1 MGNDVL
7 REDGKRWKLQKK
19 ASEIP
24 HVAFAPGDWRIPYI
38 GRTVTERFW
47 REFFVQCEDPNLDY
61 QVKCGCNLLCAE
73 GGVENDYDSSGSSS
87 TLVVFV
93 QNNTIIDIVVEFYS
107 WWSTSSNFHDVHD
120 ERNSV
125 SYGVEGSEKT
135 INDCKRKL
143 DQSTAKWSGGYLLKL
158 LEHIHLLLPSW
169 DIQRNNDGWML
180 VYRREKNSQSCRVW
194 FDFKDRQ
201 FERLIEN
208 AYCLLDVFWG
218 GFCSNYNSLLL
229 LNFIN
234 LDKFYGPTRLAKLTD
249 ECVERLKI
257 KLKDYKQFMGLSE
270 SLFEEQ
276 IRSRVRELADDDS
289 RFKLGLSKLENLGS
303 LKGSVKLGMFQS
315 RRHYGYAARPFRY
328 NLNAKFGRQNEEL
341 IYAFP
346 EDALCFYDS
355 FGEIV
360 GFVDSGCRVYKAEPL
375 EPEMVDSW
383 GYLRFRREEP
393 RVALVGRLEG
403 GKVLDSD
410 GKVIAHFDS
419 KGLSHNKQYFLRHDE
434 QGLILAKSKFVGFA
448 DIDNVEV
455 KEGQWCGL
463 YLLDFLK
470 DVSVE
475 KWLTIDQGLTIEG

>member
-7 REDGKRWKLQKK
+7 RTDDRHWDLQKK

-24 HVAFAPGDWRIPYI
+24 HVAFEPGDWRIPYI
-38 GRTVTERFW
+38 GRHVTKRFW
-47 REFFVQCEDPNLDY
+47 GEFFVQCEDANLGC
-61 QVKCGCNLLCAE
+61 QVKCGCNLLSSE
-73 GGVENDYDSSGSSS
+73 GGVENDYDSSGSST

-93 QNNTIIDIVVEFYS
+93 SGDKIIDIVVEFYS
-107 WWSTSSNFHDVHD
+107 WWCTSSNFHDVHD
-120 ERNSV
+120 QRESV

-135 INDCKRKL
+135 INDCKSKL
-143 DQSTAKWSGGYLLKL
+143 DQCTAKWSGNYLLEL
-158 LEHIHLLLPSW
+158 LEHVHLLLPSW
-169 DIQRNNDGWML
+169 DIQRTKDGWLL
-180 VYRREKNSQSCRVW
+180 VYGREKNSQSCRVW
-194 FDFKDRQ
+194 FDFKDQQ

-234 LDKFYGPTRLAKLTD
+234 LSAFYGSERLAKLTD

-257 KLKDYKQFMGLSE
+257 KFKDYKLFMGLSE

-276 IRSRVRELADDDS
+276 IRSRVCELADDDR
-289 RFKLGLSKLENLGS
+289 RFKLGLSKLENLGA

-315 RRHYGYAARPFRY
+315 RRCYGYAARPARY

-341 IYAFP
+341 IYKLP
-346 EDALCFYDS
+346 DDALCFYDS

-360 GFVDSGCRVYKAEPL
+360 GFVDSGCRVYKAEPI
-375 EPEMVDSW
+375 EPDQVDSW

-403 GKVLDSD
+403 GKVLDSN
-410 GKVIAHFDS
+410 GKIIAYFDS
-419 KGLSHNKQYFLRHDE
+419 KGLSHNKQYFLQHNE
-434 QGLILAKSKFVGFA
+434 QGLILMKSKFVGFA
-448 DIDNVEV
+448 DVDNVEV

-470 DVSVE
+470 EEEVE
-475 KWLTIDQGLTIEG
+475 KWFTIDQRMTVEV